1 VCRNLCDA
9 VSSTVSKA
17 SRVDYEDVQAVIDAG
32 TEEVDWVAQE
42 LRGADLGDER
52 LDRRLVKTVE
62 HFAQS
67 PIAPINEACGTWA
80 STQASYRLFNNAKA
94 SPRAILSPHIQAT
107 ARRMAAVQGPVL
119 AVQDTVF
126 LNYGKHPK
134 TKEIGPIGKSN
145 AVGERGLVQHNAVA
159 FTTEGVPL
167 GVLSQQTW
175 ARKEVPEETRQEKIK
190 RVQGTVTEKKESVK
204 WLVALRETRA
214 HTPPGVKVITVADR
228 ESDFFE
234 FIAEAQ
240 ENKDLFLIRARFDR
254 QLVAEDSAE
263 YASLREA
270 LVEQP
275 VLGGM
280 TVQIPSNGKRKARTA
295 RVVVRTARVTLKPP
309 PLAGPL
315 EPVRVNAL
323 WVTEVNVAAGE
334 DALSWV
340 LLTNLSVR
348 NLEEAI
354 EKIDW
359 YGRRWGIETWHKV
372 LKSGC
377 KVEDCLLET
386 GTRLKR
392 YLALFSIIA
401 VRLMYITCVARARPD
416 APASEVFS
424 GEEMEALHLRLKKI
438 PPPPERPP
446 TLRTVVRMIG
456 GLGGHLGR
464 KCDGEPG
471 IIVLWRGL
479 TRLYEDVEMLH
490 ACRALG
496 RITSS

>member
-1 VCRNLCDA
+1 MSRP
-9 VSSTVSKA
+9 
-17 SRVDYEDVQAVIDAG
+17 SRVDYEDVQSVIDAG
-32 TEEVDWVAQE
+32 TQEVDWVAQE
-42 LRGADLGDER
+42 LRGADLSDKR

-67 PIAPINEACGTWA
+67 PVAPINEACGDWA

-94 SPRAILSPHIQAT
+94 SPRAILQPHIQAT
-107 ARRMAAVQGPVL
+107 ARRMVAVQGPVL

-126 LNYGKHPK
+126 FNYGEHPK
-134 TKEIGPIGKSN
+134 TKGIGPIGKSN
-145 AVGERGLVQHNAVA
+145 SVGERGLVQHNALA
-159 FTTEGVPL
+159 FTTTGVPL

-175 ARKEVPEETRQEKIK
+175 ARKTVPEETRQEKIERLQK
-190 RVQGTVTEKKESVK
+190 TATEKKESFK
-204 WLVALRETRA
+204 WLVALRETRER
-214 HTPPGVKVITVADR
+214 TPPGVKVITVADR

-234 FIAEAQ
+234 LIAEAQ
-240 ENKDLFLIRARFDR
+240 GNKDLFLIRARIDR
-254 QLVAEDSAE
+254 QWVAEDSEE
-263 YASLREA
+263 YTSLLDA
-270 LVEQP
+270 LVDQP
-275 VLGGM
+275 VLGGLQ
-280 TVQIPSNGKRKARTA
+280 VAIPGNGKRKARTA
-295 RVVVRTARVTLKPP
+295 CVEVRTARVMLKPP

-323 WVTEVNVAAGE
+323 WVTEVNVPAGE

-401 VRLMYITCVARARPD
+401 VRLMYITCVARARPE
-416 APASEVFS
+416 APATEVFS
-424 GEEMEALHLRLKKI
+424 CDDIEALHLRLKKA
-438 PPPPERPP
+438 PPPPECPP
-446 TLRTVVRMIG
+446 TLRAVVRMIG

-479 TRLYEDVEMLH
+479 TRLYEDVEMLL
-490 ACRALG
+490 ACKQLG

>member
-1 VCRNLCDA
+1 VCRNSCDA
-9 VSSTVSKA
+9 VLSTVAKPA
-17 SRVDYEDVQAVIDAG
+17 RVDYEDVQAVIDVG
-32 TEEVDWVAQE
+32 TQDVDWVAQE
-42 LRGADLGDER
+42 LRGANLGDAR
-52 LDRRLVKTVE
+52 LDRRLIKTME
-62 HFAQS
+62 QFAQS
-67 PIAPINEACGTWA
+67 PLAPINEACGDWA
-80 STQASYRLFNNAKA
+80 STRASYRLFNNGKA

-107 ARRMAAVQGPVL
+107 AARMVAVQGPVL

-126 LNYGKHPK
+126 FNYGKHPK
-134 TKEIGPIGKSN
+134 TRGIGPIGKSN
-145 AVGERGLVQHNAVA
+145 STGERGLVQHNAVA

-175 ARKEVPEETRQEKIK
+175 ARKEVPEETRQEKIE
-190 RVQGTVTEKKESVK
+190 RLQATITEKKESFK

-214 HTPPGVKVITVADR
+214 RTPPGVKVITVADR

-240 ENKDLFLIRARFDR
+240 ENKDLFLIRARCDR

-280 TVQIPSNGKRKARTA
+280 TVAIPGNGKRTARTA

-309 PLAGPL
+309 QLCGPL

-323 WVTEVNVAAGE
+323 WVTEVNAPAGE
-334 DALSWV
+334 EALSWV
-340 LLTNLSVR
+340 LLTNLPVR
-348 NLEEAI
+348 HLEEAI

-401 VRLMYITCVARARPD
+401 VRLMYVTYVARVTPD
-416 APASEVFS
+416 APATEVFS
-424 GEEMEALHLRLKKI
+424 GEEIEALRLRLKV
-438 PPPPERPP
+438 PPAAPVP
-446 TLRTVVRMIG
+446 TLREAVRMIG
-456 GLGGHLGR
+456 RLGGHLGR

-479 TRLYEDVEMLH
+479 TRLYETAITL
-490 ACRALG
+490 RAHKELLG
-496 RITSS
+496 LAHSS